1 MRNNEERIT
10 NNEKVTAALQA
21 YSERGVFRGFRA
33 TPAARARV
41 TYQFAW
47 LTRRLVDAVFD
58 PRTNTL
64 TFPALL
70 PALGKAAAADVAAV
84 IGSLARRD
92 TPTHKRLD
100 ARRARITG
108 AIRRGAFTLSVGIR
122 GANHEYA
129 VKAALN
135 LINEIFVTLQERHP
149 GYLIEQFGM
158 STE

>member
-70 PALGKAAAADVAAV
+70 PALDKAAAADVAAV

>member
-1 MRNNEERIT
+1 LEA
-10 NNEKVTAALQA
+10 VTAALQA
-21 YSERGVFRGFRA
+21 YSDRGVFRGFQA

-47 LTRRLVDAVFD
+47 LTRRPVDAVFN

-108 AIRRGAFTLSVGIR
+108 AVRRGAFTLSIGIR

-135 LINEIFVTLQERHP
+135 LINEIFVMLQECHP
-149 GYLIEQFGM
+149 DYLIEQFGM

>member
-58 PRTNTL
+58 PRTNKL

-70 PALGKAAAADVAAV
+70 PALDKAAAADVAAV